1 MGGRRTRKHKTRKH
15 KRKTRRG
22 GAAFPSFG
30 STVTGAN
37 GQPAGASFTAIST
50 AGTAPYAASSYNGA
64 PSTSSGYEG
73 QGGRRRSRRSR
84 RSRRHRMRGGT
95 GGEGVGYGF
104 RGEVGD
110 TNWPIADRSI
120 APTTTHV

>member
-37 GQPAGASFTAIST
+37 GQPAGASFTAVGT
-50 AGTAPYAASSYNGA
+50 AGATHYAASSYNGA

-73 QGGRRRSRRSR
+73 GRRSRRSR

-110 TNWPIADRSI
+110 TKWPIADRSL
-120 APTTTHV
+120 APTTSHV